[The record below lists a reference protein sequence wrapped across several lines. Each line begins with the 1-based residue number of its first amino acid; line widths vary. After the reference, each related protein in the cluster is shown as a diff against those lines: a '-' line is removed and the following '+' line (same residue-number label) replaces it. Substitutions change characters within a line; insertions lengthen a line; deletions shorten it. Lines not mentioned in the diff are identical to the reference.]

1 MVLPDLIEICG
12 MSDKPGTM
20 RGVSDMHSVRDTGV
34 VTNMPCMSDMFRLIY
49 DHGHYDVGDVS
60 EMLGM
65 CNVNFSSDIRL
76 VSDKPGKNDMRGLMT
91 CLD

>member
-1 MVLPDLIEICG
+1 MP
-12 MSDKPGTM
+12 
-20 RGVSDMHSVRDTGV
+20 GVSDMHGDRDTVV
-34 VTNMPCMSDMFRLIY
+34 VTNMPCMSDMSRLIY

-76 VSDKPGKNDMRGLMT
+76 LSDKPGKNDMRGLSGS
-91 CLD
+91 LI

>member
-1 MVLPDLIEICG
+1 MLG
-12 MSDKPGTM
+12 TSDKLGSGNMP
-20 RGVSDMHSVRDTGV
+20 GVSDMHGVGDTGV
-34 VTNMPCMSDMFRLIY
+34 VINMPCMSDMSGLIY

-60 EMLGM
+60 EMLRM
-65 CNVNFSSDIRL
+65 CNVNISRAIRL